1 MSPVTLIMIKSAK
14 FVNIYKSRDLLV
26 SMQFTTNNQKNKQ
39 TNKQTI
45 LPGPKKCAEFM
56 QNCGR
61 KNQV

>member
-1 MSPVTLIMIKSAK
+1 MIKSAK